1 MCGMDL
7 SDSGQRSVA
16 GSCEHGKESSGPRGV
31 FLD

>member
-7 SDSGQRSVA
+7 SVSEQWSVA
-16 GSCEHGKESSGPRGV
+16 GSCEHEKESSGPRGV